1 MLCIVS
7 DWRPRSLGFALKN
20 LMNSKVRSSCL
31 PNAPHSPQNIDHKN
45 ATKMAQV
52 QALKPWTAAP
62 RRRYRLVDA
71 SIIDVKDGQVY
82 QHCTIDLLNG
92 RVHRLS
98 KLSQGPPPGDET
110 MKWTQGDEITINLK
124 GKFVMPGLI
133 DCHVHLATPP
143 GEDGLRDTMSQDPGT
158 SLLRQ
163 PYLANQMLRRGFTTV
178 RDCGGAGLA
187 IKEALAEGLIPG
199 PRLITAGHGISQTG
213 GHGDLR
219 SSKDAE
225 FQCCSGNVRGLGR
238 IADGVEQCLHAARE
252 ELRQGADFIKIMA
265 SGGVVSPTDR
275 LANIQYTPAEIQAF
289 CSVAKDADT
298 YVTAHA
304 YTPAAIRNAITN
316 GVMGIEHGNLL
327 DESTAK
333 LMAVKG
339 AYLTPTL
346 VTYEAMASK
355 DFGSFLPPSI
365 AAKNLQVLEAGLQ
378 SIKVADEAGVTMC
391 YGTDLLGP
399 LQTKQNDGFRLLHQA
414 GQSPLKI
421 LQSATINAAR
431 MLRHEEQI
439 GRIKDG
445 YFADLIILNANPLE
459 DIEVLCKPEKHLLAV
474 IKDGRVVESRWS
486 SLEKEDGR
494 SHMIE

>member
-1 MLCIVS
+1 VIGAWGNLNKFKSSVQ
-7 DWRPRSLGFALKN
+7 LFADCTSIHHKT
-20 LMNSKVRSSCL
+20 
-31 PNAPHSPQNIDHKN
+31 SPQKRN
-45 ATKMAQV
+45 KMAQV
-52 QALKPWTAAP
+52 QAMKPWTTAP

-71 SIIDVKDGQVY
+71 TIIDVKDGQVY

-92 RVHRLS
+92 RIHRLS

-110 MKWTQGDEITINLK
+110 MKWTQGEELIINLN

-143 GEDGLRDTMSQDPGT
+143 GEDGLRDTMSQDPET

-163 PYLANQMLRRGFTTV
+163 PYLAHQMLKRGFTTV

-187 IKEALAEGLIPG
+187 IKEALAEGLVPG

-213 GHGDLR
+213 GHGDVR

-225 FQCCSGNVRGLGR
+225 YQCCGGNVRGLGR

-252 ELRQGADFIKIMA
+252 EIRRGADFIKIMA

-275 LANIQYTPAEIQAF
+275 LSNIQYTPAEIQAF
-289 CSVAKDADT
+289 CSVAKDSGT

-304 YTPAAIRNAITN
+304 YTPAAIRNAVTN
-316 GVMGIEHGNLL
+316 GVLGIEHGNFI

-355 DFGSFLPPSI
+355 EFGSFLPPSI

-399 LQTKQNDGFRLLHQA
+399 LQTKQNDGFRLLQQA

-421 LQSATINAAR
+421 LQSATINAAK
-431 MLRHEEQI
+431 MLRHEEQV

-445 YFADLIILNANPLE
+445 YFADLLILNANPLE
-459 DIEVLCKPEKHLLAV
+459 DIEVLCKPEQHLLAV

-486 SLEKEDGR
+486 KLSKEDGR
-494 SHMIE
+494 SNEIE

>member
-1 MLCIVS
+1 
-7 DWRPRSLGFALKN
+7 
-20 LMNSKVRSSCL
+20 
-31 PNAPHSPQNIDHKN
+31 
-45 ATKMAQV
+45 MAQV
-52 QALKPWTAAP
+52 QALKPWTTVP
-62 RRRYRLVDA
+62 RKRYRLVNA
-71 SIIDVKDGQVY
+71 TIIDVKDGQVY
-82 QHCTIDLLNG
+82 QHCAIDLLNG
-92 RVHRLS
+92 RIHRLS
-98 KLSQGPPPGDET
+98 KLSQESSPGDEV
-110 MKWTQGDEITINLK
+110 MSWTHRDELTIIDLE
-124 GKFVMPGLI
+124 GKFIMPGLI

-143 GEDGLRDTMSQDPGT
+143 GEDGLRDTMSQDPDT

-163 PYLANQMLRRGFTTV
+163 PYLAHQMLRRGFTTV

-187 IKEALAEGLIPG
+187 IKEALAEGLVLG

-213 GHGDLR
+213 GHGDMR
-219 SSKDAE
+219 SSKDGE
-225 FQCCSGNVRGLGR
+225 YQCCGGNVRGLGR

-252 ELRQGADFIKIMA
+252 EIRQGADFIKIMA
-265 SGGVVSPTDR
+265 SGGVVSSTDR
-275 LANIQYTPAEIQAF
+275 LTNIQYTPAEIQAF
-289 CSVAKDADT
+289 CSVAKDCNT

-304 YTPAAIRNAITN
+304 YTPAAIRNAVTN
-316 GVMGIEHGNLL
+316 GVLGIEHGNLI
-327 DESTAK
+327 DEATAK

-399 LQTKQNDGFRLLHQA
+399 LQIKQNDGFRLLRQA

-421 LQSATINAAR
+421 LQSTTINAAK
-431 MLRHEEQI
+431 MLRHEEQV
-439 GRIKDG
+439 GRIKEG

-459 DIEVLCKPEKHLLAV
+459 DIEVMCKPERHLLAV

-486 SLEKEDGR
+486 KLQKEDDR
-494 SHMIE
+494 SNEIE

>member
-1 MLCIVS
+1 VKGAC
-7 DWRPRSLGFALKN
+7 WSLGFASTN
-20 LMNSKVRSSCL
+20 LNKFKSSVQLFADCTSI
-31 PNAPHSPQNIDHKN
+31 HQQTSPQNRN
-45 ATKMAQV
+45 KMAQV
-52 QALKPWTAAP
+52 QAMKPWTAAP

-71 SIIDVKDGQVY
+71 TIIDVKDGQVY

-92 RVHRLS
+92 RIHRLS

-110 MKWTQGDEITINLK
+110 MKWTQGEEIIINLN

-143 GEDGLRDTMSQDPGT
+143 GEDGLRDTMSQDPET

-163 PYLANQMLRRGFTTV
+163 PYLAHQMLKRGFTTV

-187 IKEALAEGLIPG
+187 IKEALAEGLVPG

-213 GHGDLR
+213 GHGDIR

-225 FQCCSGNVRGLGR
+225 YQCCGGNVRGLGR

-252 ELRQGADFIKIMA
+252 EMRRGADFIKIMA

-289 CSVAKDADT
+289 CSVAKDSGT

-304 YTPAAIRNAITN
+304 YTPAAIRNAVTN
-316 GVMGIEHGNLL
+316 GVLGIEHGNFI

-355 DFGSFLPPSI
+355 EFGSFLPPSI

-378 SIKVADEAGVTMC
+378 SVKVADEAGVTMC

-399 LQTKQNDGFRLLHQA
+399 LQTKQNDGFRLLQQA

-421 LQSATINAAR
+421 LQSATINAAK
-431 MLRHEEQI
+431 MLRHEEQV

-445 YFADLIILNANPLE
+445 YFADLLILNANPLE

-486 SLEKEDGR
+486 KLSKEDGR
-494 SHMIE
+494 SNEIE